1 MKLILNEE
9 QQMLRDSAKDFAE
22 QKTPVSHFR
31 GLRDNKDPLNWD
43 KEIWKEM
50 VDLGWSGI
58 LIPEEFGG
66 SDFGLAGISVI
77 MQEVG
82 KTLTPSPL
90 FATAVLGASA
100 ITSFGTQD
108 QKSKYLPLI
117 ASGEIT
123 TALAVDEESHHAP
136 ANTITKA
143 ELVNDKWILNG
154 KKKFVVDGASADVL
168 IILART
174 SGAKGENTGLTLFIL
189 DANAKGVEVIKT
201 DMADC
206 RNYANIVLNNVAV
219 DKTAILGDQ
228 ESGGEAVDKILDEGR
243 IALASEMLGNSEAAF
258 EMTINY
264 LKERKQFGVHIGT
277 FQALQHRAAE
287 MFCEIELTKS
297 AVMAAMQGADENNN
311 DLQRMASLAK
321 SIAGETLYLVSNE
334 SVQMHGGI
342 GVTDE
347 YDIGFFMKRA
357 RVAEVIFGG
366 ANFHQER
373 YANLSNFL
381 RIIKLL

>member
-1 MKLILNEE
+1 MKLVLNGE
-9 QQMLRDSAKDFAE
+9 QEMLRDSAKDFAE
-22 QKTPVSHFR
+22 QRTPVNHFR
-31 GLRDNKDPLNWD
+31 SLRDNKDPHNWD

-90 FATAVLGASA
+90 LATAVLGASA
-100 ITSFGTQD
+100 IASYGTQE
-108 QKSKYLPLI
+108 QKSKYLPMI

-123 TALAVDEESHHAP
+123 TAVAVDEESHHRP
-136 ANTITKA
+136 FNTVSTAKA
-143 ELVNDKWILNG
+143 EGDKWVLNG

-168 IILART
+168 IVLART
-174 SGAKGENTGLTLFIL
+174 SGTKGDSTGLTLFII
-189 DANAKGVEVIKT
+189 DSNVDGIEVIKT

-206 RNYANIVLNNVAV
+206 RNYANIVMNDVTL
-219 DKTAILGDQ
+219 DKDALLGDQ
-228 ESGGEAVDKILDEGR
+228 ESGGEAIDKILDEGR
-243 IALASEMLGNSEAAF
+243 IALAAEMLGNSEAAF
-258 EMTINY
+258 DITLNY
-264 LKERKQFGVHIGT
+264 LKERKQFGVLIGT

-297 AVMAAMQGADENNN
+297 AVMAAMQGAEDNNN

-321 SIAGETLYLVSNE
+321 AIAGETLHLVSNE

-366 ANFHQER
+366 ANYHQER
-373 YANLSNFL
+373 YANLSNF
-381 RIIKLL
+381 

>member
-1 MKLILNEE
+1 MKLVLNEE
-9 QQMLRDSAKDFAE
+9 QQMLSDSAKDFAANR
-22 QKTPVSHFR
+22 TPVNHFR
-31 GLRDNKDPLNWD
+31 SLRDNNDPLNWD
-43 KEIWKEM
+43 KDVWKEM

-90 FATAVLGASA
+90 FATAVMGASA
-100 ITSFGTQD
+100 INTFGTQE
-108 QKSKYLPLI
+108 QKAEYLPKI
-117 ASGEIT
+117 AAGKIT
-123 TALAVDEESHHAP
+123 TAIAIDEESHHAP
-136 ANTITKA
+136 FNSMAQA
-143 ELVNDKWILNG
+143 ELVGDEWVLNG
-154 KKKFVVDGASADVL
+154 KKKFVVDGASADIL

-174 SGAKGENTGLTLFIL
+174 SGIKGDKAGLTLFIV
-189 DANAKGVEVIKT
+189 DASHTGVEIIKT

-206 RNYANIVLNNVAV
+206 RNYANIVLDNVTISKDAL
-219 DKTAILGDQ
+219 LGDQ
-228 ESGGEAVDKILDEGR
+228 ESGGEAIDKILDEGR
-243 IALASEMLGNSEAAF
+243 IALSAEMLGNSEAAF
-258 EMTINY
+258 EMTLNY
-264 LKERKQFGVHIGT
+264 LKERKQFGVLIGT

-347 YDIGFFMKRA
+347 YDIGFYMKRA

-373 YANLSNFL
+373 YANLSNF
-381 RIIKLL
+381 

>member
-1 MKLILNEE
+1 MKLVLNEE
-9 QQMLRDSAKDFAE
+9 QQMLSDSAKDFAANR
-22 QKTPVSHFR
+22 TPVNHFR
-31 GLRDNKDPLNWD
+31 SLRDNNDPLNWD
-43 KEIWKEM
+43 KDVWKEM
-50 VDLGWSGI
+50 VDLGWAGI
-58 LIPEEFGG
+58 LIPQEFGG

-90 FATAVLGASA
+90 FATAVMGASA
-100 ITSFGTQD
+100 INTFGTQE
-108 QKSKYLPLI
+108 QKAEYLPKI
-117 ASGEIT
+117 AAGKIT
-123 TALAVDEESHHAP
+123 TAIAIDEESHHAP
-136 ANTITKA
+136 FNSIAQA
-143 ELVNDKWILNG
+143 ELVGDEWVLNG
-154 KKKFVVDGASADVL
+154 KKKFVVDGASADIL
-168 IILART
+168 IVLART
-174 SGAKGENTGLTLFIL
+174 SGLKGDKAGLTLFIV
-189 DANAKGVEVIKT
+189 DANHTGIEIIKT

-206 RNYANIVLNNVAV
+206 RNYANIVLDNVTISKDAL
-219 DKTAILGDQ
+219 LGDQ
-228 ESGGEAVDKILDEGR
+228 ESGGEAIDKILDEGR
-243 IALASEMLGNSEAAF
+243 IALSAEMLGNSEAAF
-258 EMTINY
+258 EMTLNY
-264 LKERKQFGVHIGT
+264 LKERKQFGVLIGT

-347 YDIGFFMKRA
+347 YDIGFYMKRA
-357 RVAEVIFGG
+357 RVVEVIFGG

-373 YANLSNFL
+373 YANLSNF
-381 RIIKLL
+381 

>member
-31 GLRDNKDPLNWD
+31 RLRDNKDPLNWD
-43 KEIWKEM
+43 KEVWKEM

-90 FATAVLGASA
+90 LATAVLGASA

-143 ELVNDKWILNG
+143 ELVKDKWVLNG

-189 DANAKGVEVIKT
+189 DASAKGIEIIKT

-206 RNYANIVLNNVAV
+206 RNYANIVLDNVKV
-219 DKTAILGDQ
+219 DKAAILGDQ
-228 ESGGEAVDKILDEGR
+228 ESGGEAIDKILDEGR

-264 LKERKQFGVHIGT
+264 LKERKQFGVLIGT

-373 YANLSNFL
+373 YANLSNF
-381 RIIKLL
+381 

>member
-123 TALAVDEESHHAP
+123 TAIAVDEESHHAP

-228 ESGGEAVDKILDEGR
+228 ESGGEAVDKIL
-243 IALASEMLGNSEAAF
+243 AVSY
-258 EMTINY
+258 T
-264 LKERKQFGVHIGT
+264 H
-277 FQALQHRAAE
+277 
-287 MFCEIELTKS
+287 LTLPTK
-297 AVMAAMQGADENNN
+297 A
-311 DLQRMASLAK
+311 
-321 SIAGETLYLVSNE
+321 
-334 SVQMHGGI
+334 
-342 GVTDE
+342 
-347 YDIGFFMKRA
+347 
-357 RVAEVIFGG
+357 
-366 ANFHQER
+366 
-373 YANLSNFL
+373 
-381 RIIKLL
+381 

>member
-1 MKLILNEE
+1 MKLVLNEE
-9 QQMLRDSAKDFAE
+9 QQMLSDSAKDFAANR
-22 QKTPVSHFR
+22 TPINHFR
-31 GLRDNKDPLNWD
+31 SLRDNNDPLNWD
-43 KEIWKEM
+43 KDVWKEM
-50 VDLGWSGI
+50 VDLGWAGI
-58 LIPEEFGG
+58 LIPQEFGG

-90 FATAVLGASA
+90 FATAVMGASA
-100 ITSFGTQD
+100 INTFGTQE
-108 QKSKYLPLI
+108 QKAEYLPKI
-117 ASGEIT
+117 AAGNIT
-123 TALAVDEESHHAP
+123 TAIAIDEESHHAP
-136 ANTITKA
+136 FNSMAQA
-143 ELVNDKWILNG
+143 ELVGDEWVLNG
-154 KKKFVVDGASADVL
+154 KKKFVVDGASADIL

-174 SGAKGENTGLTLFIL
+174 SGIKGDKAGLTLFIV
-189 DANAKGVEVIKT
+189 DASHTGVEIIKT

-206 RNYANIVLNNVAV
+206 RNYANIVLDNVKISKDAL
-219 DKTAILGDQ
+219 LGDQ
-228 ESGGEAVDKILDEGR
+228 ESGGEAIDKILDEGR
-243 IALASEMLGNSEAAF
+243 IALSAEMLGNSEAAF
-258 EMTINY
+258 EMTLNY
-264 LKERKQFGVHIGT
+264 LKERKQFGVLIGT

-347 YDIGFFMKRA
+347 YDIGFYMKRA

-373 YANLSNFL
+373 YANLSNF
-381 RIIKLL
+381 

>member
-1 MKLILNEE
+1 MKLVLNEE
-9 QQMLRDSAKDFAE
+9 QQMLSDSAKDFAANR
-22 QKTPVSHFR
+22 TPVNHFR
-31 GLRDNKDPLNWD
+31 SLRDNNDPLNWD
-43 KEIWKEM
+43 KDVWREM
-50 VDLGWSGI
+50 VDLGWAGI
-58 LIPEEFGG
+58 LIPQEFGG

-90 FATAVLGASA
+90 FATAVMGASA
-100 ITSFGTQD
+100 INTFGTQE
-108 QKSKYLPLI
+108 QKAEYLPKI
-117 ASGEIT
+117 AAGNIT
-123 TALAVDEESHHAP
+123 TAIAIDEESHHAP
-136 ANTITKA
+136 FNSMAQA
-143 ELVNDKWILNG
+143 ELVGDDWVLNG
-154 KKKFVVDGASADVL
+154 KKKFVVDGASADIL

-174 SGAKGENTGLTLFIL
+174 SGIKGDKAGLTLFIV
-189 DANAKGVEVIKT
+189 DSSHTGVEIIKT

-206 RNYANIVLNNVAV
+206 RNYANIVLDNVKISKDAL
-219 DKTAILGDQ
+219 LGDQ
-228 ESGGEAVDKILDEGR
+228 ESGGEAIDKILDEGR
-243 IALASEMLGNSEAAF
+243 IALSAEMLGNSEAAF
-258 EMTINY
+258 EMTLNY
-264 LKERKQFGVHIGT
+264 LKERKQFGVLIGT

-347 YDIGFFMKRA
+347 YDIGFYMKRA
-357 RVAEVIFGG
+357 RVAEVIYGG

-373 YANLSNFL
+373 YANLSKF
-381 RIIKLL
+381 

>member
-1 MKLILNEE
+1 MKLVLNGE
-9 QQMLRDSAKDFAE
+9 QEMLRDSAKDFAE
-22 QKTPVSHFR
+22 QRTPVNHFR
-31 GLRDNKDPLNWD
+31 SLRDNKDPHNWD

-90 FATAVLGASA
+90 LATAVLGASA
-100 ITSFGTQD
+100 IASYGTQE
-108 QKSKYLPLI
+108 QKSKYLPMI

-123 TALAVDEESHHAP
+123 TAVAVDEESHHRP
-136 ANTITKA
+136 FNTVSTAKA
-143 ELVNDKWILNG
+143 EGDKWVLNG

-168 IILART
+168 IVLART
-174 SGAKGENTGLTLFIL
+174 SGTKGYSTGLTLFII
-189 DANAKGVEVIKT
+189 DSNVDGIEVIKT

-206 RNYANIVLNNVAV
+206 RNYANIVMNDVTV
-219 DKTAILGDQ
+219 DKDALLGDQ
-228 ESGGEAVDKILDEGR
+228 ESGGEAIDKILDEGR
-243 IALASEMLGNSEAAF
+243 IALAAEMLGNSEAAF
-258 EMTINY
+258 DITLNY
-264 LKERKQFGVHIGT
+264 LKERKQFGVLIGT

-297 AVMAAMQGADENNN
+297 AVMAAMQGAEDNNN

-321 SIAGETLYLVSNE
+321 SIAGETLHLVSNE

-366 ANFHQER
+366 ANYHQER
-373 YANLSNFL
+373 YANLSNF
-381 RIIKLL
+381 

>member
-1 MKLILNEE
+1 MKLVLNEE
-9 QQMLRDSAKDFAE
+9 QQMLSDSAKDFAANR
-22 QKTPVSHFR
+22 TPVNHFR
-31 GLRDNKDPLNWD
+31 SLRDNNDPLNWD
-43 KEIWKEM
+43 KDVWKEM
-50 VDLGWSGI
+50 VDLGWAGI
-58 LIPEEFGG
+58 LIPQEFGG

-90 FATAVLGASA
+90 FATAVMGASA
-100 ITSFGTQD
+100 INTFGTQE
-108 QKSKYLPLI
+108 QKAEYLPKI
-117 ASGEIT
+117 AAGKIT
-123 TALAVDEESHHAP
+123 TAIAIDEESHHAP
-136 ANTITKA
+136 FNSIAQA
-143 ELVNDKWILNG
+143 ELVGDEWVLNG
-154 KKKFVVDGASADVL
+154 KKKFVVDGASADIL
-168 IILART
+168 IVLART
-174 SGAKGENTGLTLFIL
+174 SGVKGDKAGLTLFIV
-189 DANAKGVEVIKT
+189 DANHTGVEIIKT

-206 RNYANIVLNNVAV
+206 RNYANIVLDNVKISKDAL
-219 DKTAILGDQ
+219 LGDQ
-228 ESGGEAVDKILDEGR
+228 ESGGEAIDKILDEGR
-243 IALASEMLGNSEAAF
+243 IALSAEMLGNSEAAF
-258 EMTINY
+258 EMTLNY
-264 LKERKQFGVHIGT
+264 LKERKQFGVLIGT

-347 YDIGFFMKRA
+347 YDIGFYMKRA

-373 YANLSNFL
+373 YANLSNF
-381 RIIKLL
+381 